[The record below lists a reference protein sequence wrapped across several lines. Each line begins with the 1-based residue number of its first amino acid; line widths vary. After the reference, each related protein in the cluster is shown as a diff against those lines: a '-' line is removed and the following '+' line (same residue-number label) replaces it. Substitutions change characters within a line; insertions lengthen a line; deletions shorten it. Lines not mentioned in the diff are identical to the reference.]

1 MKKLPLLAVLTVL
14 ALASC
19 GENTSSVAASNNAP
33 ASEKTQIST
42 KASDAPTSSAQEK
55 VETPYVKQYL
65 FFSPGEAYNAETK
78 ETGEENTLIS
88 QSFTNTKHK
97 GPNYYLYVNLLK
109 DGNKVEAGRV
119 TLYYSG
125 VIADKVRWQAE
136 GTWSANTDSTYT
148 INMAA
153 FKAVKYDNAAASM
166 TTTADGKLVWNFTQ
180 KDKDDGEEK
189 AYSKTLVEQ
198 KALAGEYSGTYTNQ
212 EGETANMDSLEVTAL
227 ADGTYTMK
235 GAIEDSGISSFEGTI
250 TKFGVA
256 KGKTP
261 RLDGTMSGLFYT
273 DYDGQ
278 VKFHFNMEARERTST
293 ADGTHL

>member
-1 MKKLPLLAVLTVL
+1 MKKLPILAVLTLL

-19 GENTSSVAASNNAP
+19 GGNTSAGGSTTP
-33 ASEKTQIST
+33 AQSEKTTVKDPDSST
-42 KASDAPTSSAQEK
+42 PTSSTPEK

-65 FFSPGEAYNAETK
+65 FFSPGNAYSEETK
-78 ETGEENTLIS
+78 ETGEANTLIS

-125 VIADKVRWQAE
+125 ALVNKARWTAA
-136 GTWSANTDSTYT
+136 GTWSANSDSTYT
-148 INMAA
+148 IKMDA

-166 TTTADGKLVWNFTQ
+166 TSTADGKLVWNFTQ
-180 KDKDDGEEK
+180 KDSDDGEEK
-189 AYSKTLVEQ
+189 SYSTTLVEQ
-198 KALAGEYSGTYTNQ
+198 KALAGEYTGTYTNQ
-212 EGETANMDSLEVTAL
+212 EGETATMDSLEVTAL

-235 GAIEDSGISSFEGTI
+235 GAIEDSGISAFEGTVSQ
-250 TKFGVA
+250 FGVA
-256 KGKTP
+256 SGKTP

-273 DYDGQ
+273 DYDGT
-278 VKFHFNMEARERTST
+278 VKFHFDMEARERKST